1 MGSTKQKLV
10 SGSSGSLLSIPA
22 GGRGAAAAPRTLT
35 LTRQAVPDLFFN
47 GPFPAI
53 PRDNNDTKNTMQ
65 IQAIANTAAFH
76 FAFIE
81 VGGTSLYPTLALR
94 VTDPVVL
101 RILLSI
107 GPSETMHFQTWS
119 DKAGNAV
126 SPPFNVKFGKLT
138 FPNLSPPSSED
149 LQTNLIMPEPC
160 PFLTNLNSKFPAVS
174 IIRPGLDRL
183 DNLRGDGGRQRPE
196 G

>member
-1 MGSTKQKLV
+1 
-10 SGSSGSLLSIPA
+10 
-22 GGRGAAAAPRTLT
+22 
-35 LTRQAVPDLFFN
+35 
-47 GPFPAI
+47 
-53 PRDNNDTKNTMQ
+53 MQ

-94 VTDPVVL
+94 VTDTVVL

-174 IIRPGLDRL
+174 IIRPVSTDSTIFGATEAVKGLKA
-183 DNLRGDGGRQRPE
+183 DGLFNGQSSEFFKVVNELAEEADEATRKC
-196 G
+196 

>member
-1 MGSTKQKLV
+1 
-10 SGSSGSLLSIPA
+10 
-22 GGRGAAAAPRTLT
+22 
-35 LTRQAVPDLFFN
+35 VPDLVNN

-53 PRDNNDTKNTMQ
+53 PRDDNDTKNPDQ
-65 IQAIANTAAFH
+65 IQTIANTAAFH
-76 FAFIE
+76 FGFIE

-94 VTDPVVL
+94 VTNPVVL

-107 GPSETMHFQTWS
+107 GPSETMHFQVWH

-126 SPPFNVKFGKLT
+126 SPPNNKSFGKLS

-160 PFLTNLNSKFPAVS
+160 PFLKGFPVVS
-174 IIRPGLDRL
+174 IIRPVSTDSTIFGAVQAVKGLTD
-183 DNLRGDGGRQRPE
+183 DGLFTGQKNTAFFTMINELADEADAATRKC
-196 G
+196 